1 MKFFDLT
8 HGMTEYRSYLSK
20 LQWDCASGFMPTNHC
35 NTTLSWVF
43 QVGDFV
49 NYSHKSIM
57 YHTLQQDKDNLLSEG
72 KKGELF
78 HKGV

>member
-8 HGMTEYRSYLSK
+8 CGMTEYRSYLSK
-20 LQWDCASGFMPTNHC
+20 FMPTNHC

-72 KKGELF
+72 KKNELF

>member
-1 MKFFDLT
+1 
-8 HGMTEYRSYLSK
+8 
-20 LQWDCASGFMPTNHC
+20 MPTNHC

-72 KKGELF
+72 KNNELF